1 METICTLICDSI
13 YYMGPYPSFYGIKQ
27 PRVWHFLPL
36 LPYPFP
42 PSSSLHQDGISVLHR
57 VTPRIS
63 CLRVPQTIEHNEGM
77 YELTFSYK
85 KLEENLVHLT
95 ASMFL
100 GLKYLLKYVPQLFKD
115 KFFFTFFKVVR
126 RIPIWN
132 GVYVNKYILI
142 YLELLWASAKC
153 HQMN

>member
-1 METICTLICDSI
+1 
-13 YYMGPYPSFYGIKQ
+13 MGPYPSFHGIKQ

-63 CLRVPQTIEHNEGM
+63 GLRVPQPIEHNEGM

-85 KLEENLVHLT
+85 KLE
-95 ASMFL
+95 
-100 GLKYLLKYVPQLFKD
+100 
-115 KFFFTFFKVVR
+115 VR
-126 RIPIWN
+126 EPCTPYSIHVFGSQIFIEICTTTIQR
-132 GVYVNKYILI
+132 
-142 YLELLWASAKC
+142 
-153 HQMN
+153 